1 MRFIFGGMM
10 LAYLGGN
17 IYIFI
22 RALQTLSGHSVA
34 IKILFSVLF
43 WLVALAMFIAFGAR
57 DAAMPAALMKALYL
71 IGTAWLVFTL
81 YMVLA
86 LLLCD
91 IVRLI
96 VPQFRYGFWCALGFT
111 FALLIYGH
119 INYLNPKVINLDIT
133 LDKPIAGGPMK
144 IVAISDVH
152 LGEGTGKQQMRKY
165 AEMINA
171 ENPDL
176 ILIAGDLIDNSVTP
190 LYREQMQEELS
201 MLKAPMGIY
210 SVAGNHEYIS
220 GIDRSAQFLT
230 KTPVVLLRD
239 TIVSL
244 PNGVQIIG
252 RDDRSNRHRRKLEDM
267 MIKTNAEY
275 PIIVMDHQPYD
286 LYKSDSLKV
295 DLQLSGHTH
304 RGQVWPASLLTDKMY
319 EQSYGYRKWNHSHI
333 FVSSGLSLWGPPFRI
348 GTNSDMAVI
357 NLKGTDAK

>member
-17 IYIFI
+17 IYIFV
-22 RALQTLSGHSVA
+22 RALQTLAGHSVA
-34 IKILFSVLF
+34 IKIVFSVLF
-43 WLVALAMFIAFGAR
+43 WLAALAMFIAFGAR
-57 DAAMPAALMKALYL
+57 DAALPATLMKALHSV
-71 IGTAWLVFTL
+71 GTAWLVFTL

-91 IVRLI
+91 IARLI

-119 INYLNPKVINLDIT
+119 INYLNPKIINLDIT
-133 LDKPIAGGPMK
+133 LDKPVAGGPMK

-152 LGEGTGKQQMRKY
+152 LGEGTGKRQMEKY
-165 AEMINA
+165 AELINA
-171 ENPDL
+171 QNPDI

-201 MLKAPMGIY
+201 MLKARMGIY
-210 SVAGNHEYIS
+210 MVAGNHEYIS
-220 GIDRSAQFLT
+220 GIEKSAQFLAD
-230 KTPVVLLRD
+230 TPITLLRD
-239 TIVSL
+239 SILTL

-252 RDDRSNRHRRKLEDM
+252 RDDRSNRHRRELEDLM
-267 MIKTNAEY
+267 AEANAKQ
-275 PIIVMDHQPYD
+275 PIIVVDHQPYN
-286 LYKSDSLKV
+286 LHKSDSLKV
-295 DLQLSGHTH
+295 DLHLSGHTH

-319 EQSYGYRKWNHSHI
+319 EQSYGYRKWSHSHI
-333 FVSSGLSLWGPPFRI
+333 FVSCGLSLWGPPFRI

-357 NLKGTDAK
+357 NLKGSEAE